1 MVCHCL
7 SLFLQIFLQIMTM
20 GLLARTSITLFLMVF
35 LLKSQT
41 LAFKL
46 FSFRSV
52 THEIITRVAILETTI
67 GVCRDQALRE
77 GRDFVPPRI
86 VTEESLAAACSSPL
100 SAKGFK
106 RSIKKI
112 VGRNAWVDVR
122 HVFSAKHHFDDE
134 SFLRGRDLI
143 TKGVF
148 TVKASVKQQRYE
160 CAREKLGE
168 VLHTL
173 QDFYSHSNWR
183 EMGNRRPYSNLI
195 KPSSPIE
202 NIADSATCRSCI
214 GNNCS
219 GNILEQINTQRKL
232 TSGYFN
238 LVSSNKPEGKCSH
251 GGFFDRSSGRDP
263 KGGINKDDVDAS
275 HGYLHIEAAGT
286 AIGATKELLEDI
298 RAAAGDSEFL
308 RLMGFTQTSVLC
320 FVIDTTGSMSDD
332 IAEVRRVTSSII
344 ESRKGTSKQPSEYIL
359 VPFND
364 PDYGPLTRTTDP
376 ELFKSKMGELQA
388 HDGGDAPEMSLSGL
402 QLALTGSPPQTEIFV
417 FTDAEAKDKWLKS
430 TILALIERTKS
441 SVTFMLTNAFSG
453 RSRISGGPQF
463 SSRSS
468 NHLIGIYQELA
479 QASGGQAI
487 EVTKATLPQATS
499 IIVDTSSSSLV
510 TVLQAVRNPAKA
522 ENFTFFVD
530 SSLQNLTIYITCNSP
545 NYIIT
550 SPTGVSQRSS
560 ELSGALGTI
569 NKVGNFHAVH
579 PNISD
584 QTGEWLISIDSTQ
597 PYTVKVVGKS
607 GIDFLF
613 EFIEIVDGPHPSY
626 AVLKSRPKANSNVTL
641 MVTMVGGEGVRPTE
655 IALVETATSKSYNV
669 TVENFES
676 DQFIATFPSV
686 PAGEFQVRVVGEIS
700 STRAST
706 GPFQRQT
713 STQLRA
719 SSVTVTVQSDAG
731 TLEPG
736 RSLTLPFTVSTSGSG
751 GVFNISVSNDRS
763 FQMTDV
769 PSSLTLET
777 GGSVNGTVTLTA
789 PGNTPSGTDV
799 TLTIEAEAPGATDF
813 NYAVLRI
820 SVVTPVT
827 DITPPVCEIV
837 SVNAN
842 CSGNCSLSWW
852 DLSANITDRN
862 GSGIQR
868 VEVSQGLGTLNTSTV
883 LDGGVNVTLVFY
895 AASCCSPQVELV
907 VVDSAGNVGSC
918 SRSVTVEVSTT
929 TSPTSTPANTT
940 TTTTATASLDT
951 VTNGAERHPSL
962 PVFLW
967 FTVGFISLYQFMQL

>member
-275 HGYLHIEAAGT
+275 HGYLHVEAAGT

-344 ESRKGTSKQPSEYIL
+344 ESRKRTSKQPSEYIL

-468 NHLIGIYQELA
+468 NPLIGIYQELA

-510 TVLQAVRNPAKA
+510 TVFQAVRDSAKP
-522 ENFTFFVD
+522 EIFTFFVD
-530 SSLQNLTIYITCNSP
+530 SSLQNLTIYITGNPS
-545 NYIIT
+545 YYTIT
-550 SPTGVSQRSS
+550 GPTGATQSNT
-560 ELSGALGTI
+560 EPSGPLGI
-569 NKVGNFHAVH
+569 IEKVGNFHTVR
-579 PNISD
+579 PTISD
-584 QTGEWLISIDSTQ
+584 QTGQWRIIIFSARPYSIKAFGQSA
-597 PYTVKVVGKS
+597 V
-607 GIDFLF
+607 DFLF
-613 EFIEIVDGPHPSY
+613 DIVELSDGPHPSY
-626 AVLKSRPKANSNVTL
+626 AVLNSRPKANSNVTL
-641 MVTMVGGEGVRPTE
+641 LVSMLGGEMVRPTE
-655 IALVETATSKSYNV
+655 VTLVDASTSESFNGTLEEVAIEVYLATIAN
-669 TVENFES
+669 
-676 DQFIATFPSV
+676 V
-686 PAGEFQVRVVGEIS
+686 PAGEFLVCVSGES
-700 STRAST
+700 SSSRD
-706 GPFQRQT
+706 PVHFFQRQFLTHLRT
-713 STQLRA
+713 SNV
-719 SSVTVTVQSDAG
+719 SITVQSDAG

-751 GVFNISVSNDRS
+751 GVFNIRVSNDRS
-763 FQMTDV
+763 FLMADF
-769 PSSLTLET
+769 PSTLTLET
-777 GGSVNGTVTLTA
+777 GGSVNDTVTLTA

-799 TLTIEAEAPGATDF
+799 TLTIEAEAPRATDF

-842 CSGNCSLSWW
+842 CSGNCSLLWW

-868 VEVSQGLGTLNTSTV
+868 LAVRQGLATLNTSTV
-883 LDGGVNVTLVFY
+883 LDGGVNVTLAFLR
-895 AASCCSPQVELV
+895 ASCCFPQAELV
-907 VVDSAGNVGSC
+907 VVDSEGNVGSC
-918 SRSVTVEVSTT
+918 SRSVTSTVSPSTS
-929 TSPTSTPANTT
+929 SPTVPTSANR
-940 TTTTATASLDT
+940 
-951 VTNGAERHPSL
+951 AERPL
-962 PVFLW
+962 GVPGFFWVTAGIILLFQ
-967 FTVGFISLYQFMQL
+967 FT

>member
-1 MVCHCL
+1 M
-7 SLFLQIFLQIMTM
+7 MKTA
-20 GLLARTSITLFLMVF
+20 GLLIRISSVLLLVF
-35 LLKSQT
+35 LTHHPT
-41 LAFKL
+41 LAFL
-46 FSFRSV
+46 PRSFGISTSK
-52 THEIITRVAILETTI
+52 THKIITREAILATTAA
-67 GVCRDQALRE
+67 VCRAQALRE
-77 GRDFVPPRI
+77 GRNFVQPNPLT
-86 VTEESLAAACSSPL
+86 VDSLAAACSSPDG
-100 SAKGFK
+100 AKGFQM
-106 RSIKKI
+106 SIDTI
-112 VGRNAWVDVR
+112 VNNNAGVDLGRTFFNPVY
-122 HVFSAKHHFDDE
+122 HFDNE
-134 SFLRGRDLI
+134 RFVEARSLI
-143 TKGVF
+143 TNGSK
-148 TVKASVKQQRYE
+148 TVKDSINEKSYE
-160 CAREKLGE
+160 AARVKLGE
-168 VLHTL
+168 ILHTL
-173 QDFYSHSNWR
+173 QDFYSHSNWI
-183 EMGNRRPYSNLI
+183 ELKNSAPYSNLI
-195 KPSSPIE
+195 KPETQVE
-202 NIADSATCRSCI
+202 NVADSATPTCRNCN
-214 GNNCS
+214 GNDCTDNILPE
-219 GNILEQINTQRKL
+219 ILEQKKL
-232 TSGYFN
+232 TSGYY
-238 LVSSNKPEGKCSH
+238 SQWISKPNGKCSH
-251 GGFFDRSSGRDP
+251 GGLTDATSYIQP
-263 KGGINKDDVDAS
+263 KGGINKDSYSAS
-275 HGYLHIEAAGT
+275 HGHLHEAAANL
-286 AIGATKELLEDI
+286 AIAATRELLEDI
-298 RAAAGDSEFL
+298 RKAVSDPGFL
-308 RLMGFTQTSVLC
+308 RLMGLTQSSVLC

-332 IAEVRRVTSSII
+332 IAEVQRITSKII
-344 ESRKGTSKQPSEYIL
+344 NSRNGTTKQPSEYFL

-364 PDYGPLTRTTDP
+364 PDYGPLTSTTDP
-376 ELFKSKMGELQA
+376 EEFKSKIGALIP
-388 HDGGDAPEMSLSGL
+388 HDGGDTPEMSLSGL
-402 QLALTGSPPQTEIFV
+402 QLALTRTPKRSEIFV
-417 FTDAEAKDKWLKS
+417 FTDADAKDTWLKS
-430 TILALIERTKS
+430 TVMALIERTKS
-441 SVTFMLTNAFSG
+441 VVNFMLTNALSARRR
-453 RSRISGGPQF
+453 RSIGNSQNDQQQ
-463 SSRSS
+463 SSSARLS
-468 NHLIGIYQELA
+468 NPSNEIYQELA

-719 SSVTVTVQSDAG
+719 SSVTVTVQIDAG
-731 TLEPG
+731 TLTPG
-736 RSLTLPFTVSTSGSG
+736 RSLTLPFTVSTNGSG
-751 GVFNISVSNDRS
+751 GVFNIRVSNDRS
-763 FQMTDV
+763 FQMTDF
-769 PSSLTLET
+769 PSTLTLET

-799 TLTIEAEAPGATDF
+799 TLTIEAEAPGETDF

-842 CSGNCSLSWW
+842 CSGNCSLLWW

-940 TTTTATASLDT
+940 TTTTASLDT

-967 FTVGFISLYQFMQL
+967 FTVGFILLYQFMQL